1 MMRLLR
7 DTDFQQN
14 GNVTFKYGAPKIYET
29 LQGTWIDSNSIQLF
43 NAWEVN
49 RQEYFLRGAG
59 NSL

>member
-29 LQGTWIDSNSIQLF
+29 LQGT
-43 NAWEVN
+43 
-49 RQEYFLRGAG
+49 
-59 NSL
+59 